1 MAILN
6 HPLYYI
12 IASLIYIH
20 LSEESVTHMAEKKPE
35 DIMAEYLLKGGKMLA
50 KECKIC
56 GSPLFEYRGKTF
68 CVVCAERGAE
78 GERTPEPPAPAAVAV
93 PRPAGSAEAGIEGA
107 IASLCARVEGEQDER
122 RCLTLMEA
130 VLAGAEALRMLR
142 QS

>member
-1 MAILN
+1 
-6 HPLYYI
+6 
-12 IASLIYIH
+12 
-20 LSEESVTHMAEKKPE
+20 MAEKKPE

-50 KECKIC
+50 KECKTC

-78 GERTPEPPAPAAVAV
+78 SERTPAPTPAPAVAPAV

-107 IASLCARVEGEQDER
+107 ITSLCARVEGEQDER
-122 RCLTLMEA
+122 RCLALMEA

-142 QS
+142 HP